1 MMSDERC
8 MKKIN
13 VKVTF
18 FLSIIAVVM
27 LAAGILCGHEVWLY
41 EHPEMQITFSCDK
54 RENIYRS
61 YPFCAIRGRS
71 HIGQGYAARYDEEIQ
86 QFRDATG
93 EVFQWIYEK
102 YDSPLSVSSDVTIG
116 EGKTVITFRGTGK
129 SIETGA
135 MEEINR
141 DCVLEYELDAEVL
154 RLEEAPELAENV
166 WNPKEKGQQGQA
178 ETIYDSEAGVTVTLR
193 DISNVGANLIIRRE
207 DDDDGAEV
215 IYGEAYILQR
225 QVDGEWQD
233 AETVPD
239 NYGFPMVGYN
249 VPGGEEASI
258 YYNWEWLYG
267 ALEPGEYQM
276 VWDVSRK
283 DGGAASAQTYREHIR
298 FRL

>member
-1 MMSDERC
+1 

-18 FLSIIAVVM
+18 FLSLIAVV
-27 LAAGILCGHEVWLY
+27 LLTAGILCGREVWLY
-41 EHPEMQITFSCDK
+41 EHPEIRITFSCDK

-61 YPFCAIRGRS
+61 YPFCVIRGRS
-71 HIGQGYAARYDEEIQ
+71 HIGQGYAVRYDEEIQ

-93 EVFQWIYEK
+93 EVFQWINEK

-116 EGKTVITFRGTGK
+116 EGKTVITFWGTGK
-129 SIETGA
+129 SIETGE

-154 RLEEAPELAENV
+154 HLEETPELVENV
-166 WNPKEKGQQGQA
+166 WDPKEKGQQGQA
-178 ETIYDSEAGVTVTLR
+178 ETIYDPEAGVTATLR

-267 ALEPGEYQM
+267 ALEPGEYRM
-276 VWDVSRK
+276 AWDVSRK
-283 DGGAASAQTYREHIR
+283 DSGSASAQTYREHIR

>member
-1 MMSDERC
+1 M
-8 MKKIN
+8 
-13 VKVTF
+13 
-18 FLSIIAVVM
+18 
-27 LAAGILCGHEVWLY
+27 
-41 EHPEMQITFSCDK
+41 ITF
-54 RENIYRS
+54 
-61 YPFCAIRGRS
+61 
-71 HIGQGYAARYDEEIQ
+71 
-86 QFRDATG
+86 
-93 EVFQWIYEK
+93 W
-102 YDSPLSVSSDVTIG
+102 
-116 EGKTVITFRGTGK
+116 GTGK
-129 SIETGA
+129 SIETGE

-154 RLEEAPELAENV
+154 HLEETPELVENV
-166 WNPKEKGQQGQA
+166 WDPKEKGQQGQA
-178 ETIYDSEAGVTVTLR
+178 ETIYDPEAGVTATLR

-225 QVDGEWQD
+225 QVVGEWQD

-239 NYGFPMVGYN
+239 NYGFPIVGYN

-267 ALEPGEYQM
+267 ALEPGEYRM

-283 DGGAASAQTYREHIR
+283 DSGSASAQTYREHIR

>member
-1 MMSDERC
+1 

-18 FLSIIAVVM
+18 FLSLIAVV
-27 LAAGILCGHEVWLY
+27 LLTAGILCGREVWLY
-41 EHPEMQITFSCDK
+41 EHPEIRITFSCDK

-61 YPFCAIRGRS
+61 YPFCVIRGRS
-71 HIGQGYAARYDEEIQ
+71 HIGQGYAVRYDEEIQ

-93 EVFQWIYEK
+93 EVFQWINEK

-116 EGKTVITFRGTGK
+116 EGKTVITFWGTGK
-129 SIETGA
+129 SIETGE

-154 RLEEAPELAENV
+154 HLEETPELVENV
-166 WNPKEKGQQGQA
+166 WDPKEKGQQGQA
-178 ETIYDSEAGVTVTLR
+178 ETIYDPEAGVTATLR

-225 QVDGEWQD
+225 QVDGERQD

-267 ALEPGEYQM
+267 ALEPGEYRM
-276 VWDVSRK
+276 AWDVSRK
-283 DGGAASAQTYREHIR
+283 DSGSASAQTYREHIR

>member
-1 MMSDERC
+1 

-18 FLSIIAVVM
+18 FLSLIAVV
-27 LAAGILCGHEVWLY
+27 LLTAGILCGREVWLY
-41 EHPEMQITFSCDK
+41 EHPEIRITFSCDK

-61 YPFCAIRGRS
+61 YPFCVIRGRS
-71 HIGQGYAARYDEEIQ
+71 HIGQGYAVRYDEEIQ

-93 EVFQWIYEK
+93 EVFQWINEK

-116 EGKTVITFRGTGK
+116 EGKTVITFWGTGK
-129 SIETGA
+129 SIETGE

-154 RLEEAPELAENV
+154 HLEETPELVENV
-166 WNPKEKGQQGQA
+166 WDPKEQGQA
-178 ETIYDSEAGVTVTLR
+178 ETIYDPEAGVTATLR

-233 AETVPD
+233 AETAPD
-239 NYGFPMVGYN
+239 NYSFPMVGYN

-267 ALEPGEYQM
+267 ALEPGEYRM
-276 VWDVSRK
+276 AWDVSRK
-283 DGGAASAQTYREHIR
+283 DSGSASAQTYREHIR

>member
-1 MMSDERC
+1 

-18 FLSIIAVVM
+18 FLSLIAVV
-27 LAAGILCGHEVWLY
+27 LLTAGILCGREVWLY
-41 EHPEMQITFSCDK
+41 EHPEIRITFSCDK

-61 YPFCAIRGRS
+61 YPFCVIRGRS
-71 HIGQGYAARYDEEIQ
+71 HIGQGYAVRYDEEIQ

-93 EVFQWIYEK
+93 EVFQWINEK
-102 YDSPLSVSSDVTIG
+102 YDSSLSVSSDVTIG
-116 EGKTVITFRGTGK
+116 EGKTVITFWGTGK
-129 SIETGA
+129 SIETGE

-154 RLEEAPELAENV
+154 HLEETPELVENV
-166 WNPKEKGQQGQA
+166 WDPKEKGQQGQA
-178 ETIYDSEAGVTVTLR
+178 ETIYDPEAGVTATLR

-267 ALEPGEYQM
+267 ALEPGEYRM

-283 DGGAASAQTYREHIR
+283 DSGSASAQTYREHIR

>member
-1 MMSDERC
+1 M
-8 MKKIN
+8 
-13 VKVTF
+13 
-18 FLSIIAVVM
+18 
-27 LAAGILCGHEVWLY
+27 
-41 EHPEMQITFSCDK
+41 
-54 RENIYRS
+54 
-61 YPFCAIRGRS
+61 
-71 HIGQGYAARYDEEIQ
+71 
-86 QFRDATG
+86 
-93 EVFQWIYEK
+93 FQWINEK
-102 YDSPLSVSSDVTIG
+102 YDSPLSVSSDVTRG
-116 EGKTVITFRGTGK
+116 EGKTVITFWGTGK
-129 SIETGA
+129 SIETGE

-154 RLEEAPELAENV
+154 HLEETPELVENV
-166 WNPKEKGQQGQA
+166 WDPKEKGQQGQA
-178 ETIYDSEAGVTVTLR
+178 ETIYDPEAGVTATLR

-267 ALEPGEYQM
+267 ALEPGEYRM

-283 DGGAASAQTYREHIR
+283 DSGSASAQTYREHIR

>member
-1 MMSDERC
+1 M
-8 MKKIN
+8 
-13 VKVTF
+13 
-18 FLSIIAVVM
+18 
-27 LAAGILCGHEVWLY
+27 
-41 EHPEMQITFSCDK
+41 
-54 RENIYRS
+54 
-61 YPFCAIRGRS
+61 
-71 HIGQGYAARYDEEIQ
+71 
-86 QFRDATG
+86 
-93 EVFQWIYEK
+93 
-102 YDSPLSVSSDVTIG
+102 
-116 EGKTVITFRGTGK
+116 
-129 SIETGA
+129 
-135 MEEINR
+135 
-141 DCVLEYELDAEVL
+141 
-154 RLEEAPELAENV
+154 
-166 WNPKEKGQQGQA
+166 
-178 ETIYDSEAGVTVTLR
+178 R

-283 DGGAASAQTYREHIR
+283 DSGSASAQTYREHIR

>member
-1 MMSDERC
+1 MRS
-8 MKKIN
+8 
-13 VKVTF
+13 
-18 FLSIIAVVM
+18 
-27 LAAGILCGHEVWLY
+27 G
-41 EHPEMQITFSCDK
+41 CDK

-61 YPFCAIRGRS
+61 YPFCVIRGRS
-71 HIGQGYAARYDEEIQ
+71 HIGQGYAVRYDEEIQ

-93 EVFQWIYEK
+93 EVFQWINEK

-116 EGKTVITFRGTGK
+116 EGKTVITFWGTGK
-129 SIETGA
+129 SIETGE

-154 RLEEAPELAENV
+154 HLEETPELVENV
-166 WNPKEKGQQGQA
+166 WDPKEKGQQGQA
-178 ETIYDSEAGVTVTLR
+178 ETIYDPEAGVTATLR

-267 ALEPGEYQM
+267 ALEPGEYRM
-276 VWDVSRK
+276 AWDVSRK
-283 DGGAASAQTYREHIR
+283 DSGSASAQTYREHIR

>member
-18 FLSIIAVVM
+18 FLSLIAVV
-27 LAAGILCGHEVWLY
+27 LLTAGILCGREVWLY
-41 EHPEMQITFSCDK
+41 EHPEIRITFSCDK

-61 YPFCAIRGRS
+61 YPFCVIRGRS
-71 HIGQGYAARYDEEIQ
+71 HIGQGYAVRYDEEIQ

-93 EVFQWIYEK
+93 EVFQWINEK

-116 EGKTVITFRGTGK
+116 EGKTVITFWGTGK
-129 SIETGA
+129 SIETGE

-154 RLEEAPELAENV
+154 HLEETPELVENV
-166 WNPKEKGQQGQA
+166 WDPKEKGQQGQA
-178 ETIYDSEAGVTVTLR
+178 ETIYDPEAGVTATLR

-215 IYGEAYILQR
+215 IYGEAYIL
-225 QVDGEWQD
+225 
-233 AETVPD
+233 
-239 NYGFPMVGYN
+239 
-249 VPGGEEASI
+249 
-258 YYNWEWLYG
+258 
-267 ALEPGEYQM
+267 
-276 VWDVSRK
+276 
-283 DGGAASAQTYREHIR
+283 
-298 FRL
+298 

>member
-1 MMSDERC
+1 M
-8 MKKIN
+8 
-13 VKVTF
+13 
-18 FLSIIAVVM
+18 
-27 LAAGILCGHEVWLY
+27 
-41 EHPEMQITFSCDK
+41 
-54 RENIYRS
+54 
-61 YPFCAIRGRS
+61 
-71 HIGQGYAARYDEEIQ
+71 
-86 QFRDATG
+86 
-93 EVFQWIYEK
+93 FQWINEK

-116 EGKTVITFRGTGK
+116 EGKTVITFWGTGK
-129 SIETGA
+129 SIETGE

-154 RLEEAPELAENV
+154 HLEETPELVENV
-166 WNPKEKGQQGQA
+166 WDPKEKGQQGQA
-178 ETIYDSEAGVTVTLR
+178 ETIYDPEAGVTATLR

-239 NYGFPMVGYN
+239 NYGFRMVGYN

-267 ALEPGEYQM
+267 ALEPGEYRM

-283 DGGAASAQTYREHIR
+283 DSGSASAQTYREHIR